1 MNDIKTGTKIAMVL
15 TDMPL
20 GVSVGKEHFFL
31 YPQTLGRM
39 YLTSQLIEKLEIDQ
53 ENLKINSFMEALR
66 AAKNHTRECCKLI
79 SFHTLRNKSEML
91 DTKTIERRANKLQR
105 VCSIEDIA
113 TLLITILSDNTLN
126 VLTKEL
132 GIDAEGKKMAKIS
145 QAKETSNQYIFG
157 GKTIWGALIDT
168 ACERYGWTFDYVIW
182 EISYNNLTLMM
193 KDKITSIYLSDEERK
208 KAHVPAANEDVIDG
222 NDRNAIM
229 KAVME
234 SEHNP
239 E

>member
-1 MNDIKTGTKIAMVL
+1 MVL

-208 KAHVPAANEDVIDG
+208 KAHVPAANEEVIDG

>member
-66 AAKNHTRECCKLI
+66 AAKNHTSECCKLI
-79 SFHTLRNKSEML
+79 SYHTLRNKSEML

-157 GKTIWGALIDT
+157 GKTIWGSLIDT

-208 KAHVPAANEDVIDG
+208 KAHVPAANEEVIDG

>member
-1 MNDIKTGTKIAMVL
+1 MVL

>member
-1 MNDIKTGTKIAMVL
+1 
-15 TDMPL
+15 
-20 GVSVGKEHFFL
+20 
-31 YPQTLGRM
+31 
-39 YLTSQLIEKLEIDQ
+39 
-53 ENLKINSFMEALR
+53 
-66 AAKNHTRECCKLI
+66 
-79 SFHTLRNKSEML
+79 ML
-91 DTKTIERRANKLQR
+91 DTKTIERRTNKLQR

-157 GKTIWGALIDT
+157 GKTIWGSLIDT

-208 KAHVPAANEDVIDG
+208 KAHVPAANEEVIDG

>member
-157 GKTIWGALIDT
+157 GKTIWGSLIDT

-208 KAHVPAANEDVIDG
+208 KAHVPAANEEVIDG

>member
-1 MNDIKTGTKIAMVL
+1 MVL

-157 GKTIWGALIDT
+157 GKTIWGSLIDT

-208 KAHVPAANEDVIDG
+208 KAHVPAANEEVIDG

>member
-79 SFHTLRNKSEML
+79 SYHTLRNKSEML

-113 TLLITILSDNTLN
+113 TLLIAILSDNTLN
-126 VLTKEL
+126 VITKEL
-132 GIDAEGKKMAKIS
+132 GIDVESKRMAKIS

-157 GKTIWGALIDT
+157 GKTIWGSLIDT

-208 KAHVPAANEDVIDG
+208 KAHIPAANEEVIDG
-222 NDRNAIM
+222 NNRNAIM

-234 SEHNP
+234 SEQNP

>member
-208 KAHVPAANEDVIDG
+208 KAHVPAANEEVIDG

>member
-1 MNDIKTGTKIAMVL
+1 MVL

-66 AAKNHTRECCKLI
+66 AAKNHTSECCKLI
-79 SFHTLRNKSEML
+79 SYHTLRNKSEML

-157 GKTIWGALIDT
+157 GKTIWGSLIDT

-208 KAHVPAANEDVIDG
+208 KAHVPAANEEVIDG